1 MDSSNPS
8 NLKKKSPKGMI
19 IAVVIA
25 IIVIVAAFA
34 VIELDHK
41 KTPTLVIL
49 VGSGSMTQQYITM
62 VATDFEKQN
71 PNVKVDVTTA
81 GYSDLLSTEETA
93 LKGGASVPNIVMY
106 YASQAPTLA
115 PYLYNIPTSTTG
127 APGTIDSSNFIE
139 GNMYS
144 GGYSIAPNGTILK
157 TIGIPIHTV
166 IGYMLV
172 YQNKI
177 FDNTTLQN
185 EFQSEYHFSFQ
196 PSTYKNWTALY
207 DAASFIN
214 ASTSFNGHSDHYALM
229 FPDSSSHSIIDAFY
243 NVAYPFL
250 AGNSSSGVPA
260 NSSPNYWTYFGN
272 QSGKFNVSF
281 NNSAAVNALTTYKS
295 LIQFEP
301 SVSVQPVG
309 YSEQLS
315 YFETGDYAVGLAW
328 SSFFPDYSNSSISS
342 VAGNYSVALLPGG
355 YTGYSPTLLGIN
367 PHSQNTSLAVKFL
380 EFATSSSEYAKG
392 ISQFDFLPG
401 NANGLK
407 AAEGMSG
414 FGWVNSFLNY
424 SSTINLN
431 PKYAAVVTQVSP
443 LFSTLIPD
451 FNSEVYDYF
460 TGKTTASN
468 ALSVAASEWVST
480 IKSDNIQL

>member
-1 MDSSNPS
+1 MDSINPS
-8 NLKKKSPKGMI
+8 DVKKKRRPGAI
-19 IAVVIA
+19 IAV
-25 IIVIVAAFA
+25 IIVIIVIGAAVA
-34 VIELDHK
+34 VLKLDQK
-41 KTPTLVIL
+41 QTTTLVIL
-49 VGSGSMTQQYITM
+49 VGSGSMTQQYISM

-71 PNVKVDVTTA
+71 PGVKVDVTTA
-81 GYSDLLSTEETA
+81 GYSNLLSTEETA
-93 LKGGASVPNIVMY
+93 LKGDSSVPNIMMY

-115 PYLYNIPTSTTG
+115 PYLYNIPTSTSG
-127 APGTIDSSNFIE
+127 APGTMNSSNFIA
-139 GNMYS
+139 GNMFS

-166 IGYMLV
+166 IGYTLV

-177 FDNTTLQN
+177 FDNSTLQS
-185 EFQSEYHFSFQ
+185 EFKAQYHFSLQ
-196 PSTYKNWTALY
+196 PSTYKNWTALL

-214 ASTSFNGHSDHYALM
+214 STTAFNGTNNHYALM

-250 AGNSSSGVPA
+250 AGNASSGVPA

-272 QSGKFNVSF
+272 HNNSFNVSF
-281 NNSAAVNALTTYKS
+281 NNSAGVNALTTYKS

-301 SVSVQPVG
+301 SVSVEPIG

-315 YFETGDYAVGLAW
+315 YFETGDYAFGLAW
-328 SSFFPDYSNSSISS
+328 SSFFPDYSNSSISN

-380 EFATSSSEYAKG
+380 SFASSSSEYAKG
-392 ISQFDFLPG
+392 ITQFDFLPG
-401 NANGLK
+401 DANGLK
-407 AAEGMSG
+407 AAENVSG
-414 FGWVNSFLNY
+414 FNWIDSFLNY
-424 SSTINLN
+424 SKSIDLN

-451 FNSEVYDYF
+451 FNSEVYNYF
-460 TGKTTASN
+460 TGKTTAAN
-468 ALSVAASEWVST
+468 ALSLASNEWVKT